1 MDYIQIGCISLDPAT
16 LNGEDLAWIE
26 SLEDE
31 QNVNFVEVTDGDYS
45 EPRKIDREIIPHDA
59 PRLDEGYV
67 LFDSITADFDPGD
80 REVINGGFATYKVA
94 RPTDY

>member
-1 MDYIQIGCISLDPAT
+1 MDYIQIGCISLDPTT
-16 LNGEDLAWIE
+16 LNNEDLAWIE

-45 EPRKIDREIIPHDA
+45 EPREIDREIIPHDD

-67 LFDSITADFDPGD
+67 LFDPITTDFDPGD
-80 REVINGGFATYKVA
+80 REVINSGFATYKTA
-94 RPTDY
+94 RPAE